1 MAFKFCIVMEIL
13 SCRGGTGPVVSMLV
27 FYYKNPC
34 SNPAEV
40 YSLVCKMLFE
50 KNGTITTKHAQRLIW
65 DTCYLQ
71 DLNTVSK
78 KQA

>member
-1 MAFKFCIVMEIL
+1 MEIL

-50 KNGTITTKHAQRLIW
+50 KNGT
-65 DTCYLQ
+65 
-71 DLNTVSK
+71 
-78 KQA
+78 KQQSMHND

>member
-13 SCRGGTGPVVSMLV
+13 SCRGGTGPSVSMLV

-50 KNGTITTKHAQRLIW
+50 KNGTKQQSMHNDWYGTHA
-65 DTCYLQ
+65 TYK
-71 DLNTVSK
+71 T
-78 KQA
+78 